1 MPAVRAGHHLHT
13 NHQTEERMI
22 TKETAYQIAWTYN
35 QIEEAQKL
43 IDTMAEELA
52 KDEERNAPK
61 FNSGFGHV
69 RGIEMGVPSSGGST
83 RILQVRPELAVQVIK
98 QHIEDKQQR
107 LRELKA
113 IAEIE
118 LMATQKPVISKS

>member
-1 MPAVRAGHHLHT
+1 
-13 NHQTEERMI
+13 MI

-43 IDTMAEELA
+43 IDTMAEALA
-52 KDEERNAPK
+52 KDEDRNAPK
-61 FNSGFGHV
+61 FRSGFGEA
-69 RGIEMGVPSSGGST
+69 RGIEMGLPMSGGST

-98 QHIEDKQQR
+98 QHIEDKEAR
-107 LRELKA
+107 LKELRA

-118 LMATQKPVISKS
+118 LMASQKPVISKP